1 MRMQR
6 KRRSLPTL
14 DFLKGFEAAA
24 RHLSFTK
31 AASELFVTQSA
42 VSRQIHALEEQLG
55 VGLFQR
61 RPKDLVLT
69 EAGETLYRATS
80 EVLQHLRDAIDQL
93 DATARPEALTVTC
106 TVSFASLWLIP
117 RLAAFRQERPG
128 ADVRIA
134 ADNSLLDLA
143 RQRMD
148 VGIRFCPPKLAP
160 DHATKLF
167 GEEIF
172 PVCAPALLRDR
183 QRPLKK
189 PEDLAHH
196 VLLHLDEPGGLQPW
210 ANWAAWLEPLPGLTM
225 ESAGALRFN
234 HYDQMIQAAVDG
246 QGIALGRS
254 PLIRRF
260 IKQGKLVAPFSRKT
274 VSPRAYYVFTSRD
287 AAERP
292 EVNDFVSW
300 LLREAKRDEQ
310 LGR

>member
-1 MRMQR
+1 MQR

-42 VSRQIHALEEQLG
+42 VSRQIHALEEQVG
-55 VGLFQR
+55 VALFQR

-143 RQRMD
+143 AAYGCRH
-148 VGIRFCPPKLAP
+148 PL
-160 DHATKLF
+160 L
-167 GEEIF
+167 
-172 PVCAPALLRDR
+172 PA
-183 QRPLKK
+183 Q
-189 PEDLAHH
+189 
-196 VLLHLDEPGGLQPW
+196 
-210 ANWAAWLEPLPGLTM
+210 
-225 ESAGALRFN
+225 AGAGSR
-234 HYDQMIQAAVDG
+234 DEV
-246 QGIALGRS
+246 
-254 PLIRRF
+254 IRR
-260 IKQGKLVAPFSRKT
+260 GDLPRMCAGAAARSAAPLEEAGGSGASRT
-274 VSPRAYYVFTSRD
+274 APSR
-287 AAERP
+287 
-292 EVNDFVSW
+292 
-300 LLREAKRDEQ
+300 
-310 LGR
+310 